1 MKFASVKTILLA
13 AQENM
18 QHGVIKT
25 HNNDVCFSFVNGDSG
40 EDDIIGY
47 KSDTEVISVLGKACN
62 SYIDCEAIETI
73 EVYKQ

>member
-1 MKFASVKTILLA
+1 MNFATVKTILMA

-25 HNNDVCFSFVNGDSG
+25 HNNAVCFSFVNGDSD
-40 EDDIIGY
+40 EDDIIAY

-73 EVYKQ
+73 EVYHQ

>member
-1 MKFASVKTILLA
+1 MKFATVKTILTA
-13 AQENM
+13 AQSNL

-40 EDDIIGY
+40 EDDIIGFN
-47 KSDTEVISVLGKACN
+47 SDTEVISVLGKACN